1 MKAIKRKT
9 KAIKRKTEENRKSV
23 SSLEEMIPIISEKRG
38 NYKIKFDASITDIS
52 FGNFFCRKPI
62 RF

>member
-38 NYKIKFDASITDIS
+38 NYKIKFDASITDK
-52 FGNFFCRKPI
+52 FR
-62 RF
+62 